1 MAAAQSQSGN
11 IARVASGNFLE
22 MYDFIVFG
30 YYAPN
35 IAHAFFPGGNEF
47 LSLMLTLMTFGA
59 GFLMRPVGAA
69 VLGAYTDHHGR
80 RAGLLMTLS
89 LMAVGTLSLAA
100 TPSYARIGVAAPLL
114 VVIGRLVQG
123 FSAGAELGTVSVYL
137 AEIAPPGR
145 TGIYVAWQS
154 ASQQIAVV
162 FSAILGLGL
171 NRVLAPAAMNE
182 WGWRVPLLLGC
193 ALIPLLYVFRRS
205 LAESEVFLARP
216 RLPLSVLLTW
226 MARSWPIISAGAA
239 MVAMTTVSF
248 YLLTA
253 YMPTFAKVEL
263 NLSSQD
269 SFIVTFWI
277 GVSNFIWLFIGGAFS
292 DRLGRRPLLL
302 LTTLAAVVT
311 AYPLLAWLV
320 AAPSFAGLLAAGLWL
335 SFLYGCYNGAMVPY
349 LVEII
354 PAEIRAGGFS
364 LAYSLATALL
374 GGFTPAISTA
384 LIHATGDK
392 AMPGAWLG
400 AAGLL
405 GMIGWWWVG
414 HLKQGMASAS
424 PSRS

>member
-35 IAHAFFPGGNEF
+35 IAHAFFPGDNEF

-80 RAGLLMTLS
+80 RAGLLMTLA
-89 LMAVGTLSLAA
+89 LMAVGTLSLAV
-100 TPSYARIGVAAPLL
+100 TPSYASIGIAAPLL

-145 TGIYVAWQS
+145 TGLYVAWQS

-162 FSAILGLGL
+162 FSAILGLTL
-171 NRVLAPAAMNE
+171 NHAQAPAAMNE
-182 WGWRVPLLLGC
+182 WGWRIPLLLGC

-205 LAESEVFLARP
+205 LEESEKFLARP
-216 RLPLSVLLTW
+216 RLSLSELLRR
-226 MARSWPIISAGAA
+226 MAHNWAIIGAGAS

-253 YMPTFAKVEL
+253 YMPTFGKVEL

-292 DRLGRRPLLL
+292 DRFGRRLPLLL
-302 LTTLAAVVT
+302 TALAAIVT

-320 AAPSFAGLLAAGLWL
+320 AAPTFASLLAAGLWL
-335 SFLYGCYNGAMVPY
+335 SFLFGSYNGAMMPY

-354 PAEIRAGGFS
+354 PPEIRAGGFS
-364 LAYSLATALL
+364 LAFSLATALL

-405 GMIGWWWVG
+405 GVIGWWWVG
-414 HLKQGMASAS
+414 RLKKATANTGA
-424 PSRS
+424 